1 MTECDFELRIHR
13 VITDG
18 TFKLEVYRL
27 NHNHPA
33 SEDHQ
38 QHAQYRRPTKREMAS
53 IQALLASGVA
63 PRFIL
68 DNLLE
73 ADPDTYITLRDILN
87 FKAKLRD
94 ERLAGDTLI
103 KCLIRELVA
112 DEDWA
117 FRYSTMDD
125 GHVNFISFTLNEMI
139 NITQASL
146 DVILINTTYWTNKYN
161 LPGIHF
167 MAITAV
173 GMTVSI
179 GLALVTSEKEPFY
192 NLAISTLRELVM
204 GDTHIE
210 VFLTNDEDALHNAI
224 SKVYPGVP
232 QLLCL

>member
-1 MTECDFELRIHR
+1 MTECDFKLRIHR

-18 TFKLEVYRL
+18 TFKLEVYHPH
-27 NHNHPA
+27 HNHPP

-53 IQALLASGVA
+53 IQALSASGVA
-63 PRFIL
+63 PRYIL

-73 ADPDTYITLRDILN
+73 ADPDTCVTIRDILN

-94 ERLAGDTLI
+94 ERLAGDTPI
-103 KCLIRELVA
+103 ECLIRELVA

-125 GHVNFISFTLNEMI
+125 GHVNFIFFTLNEMI
-139 NITQASL
+139 NIAQASP
-146 DVILINTTYWTNKYN
+146 DVILINATYRTNKYN

-167 MAITAV
+167 MAVTAV
-173 GMTVSI
+173 GMTASI
-179 GLALVTSEKEPFY
+179 GLALVANEKEPFY

-204 GDTHIE
+204 GDAHIE
-210 VFLTNDEDALHNAI
+210 VFLTDDEDALRNAI
-224 SKVYPGVP
+224 SEVYPGVP